1 MTKEELI
8 NKINDIEWDDFE
20 AKEAKCELPK
30 NVWETVS
37 AFANTS
43 GGWIVLGVKQIGKKF
58 EVSGVDNA
66 EKLEQDFL
74 GTIRSQKFNA
84 AVDVKSRLY
93 HIEGRRVLAF
103 HIASSPQKPIYF
115 NNPQNTF
122 IRFGSGDQRANNN
135 EITAM
140 FRNQAFGVK
149 SDLTIPDTSIS
160 MLNIDSLRSYRNYMK
175 LLGDQPNLLS
185 QDDAGFCEKIGISDS
200 RGQLNY
206 GSLIM
211 FGKYERLRE
220 YVPTFWMDLIEI
232 PGNSVSEAKVRY
244 TYRIPEQDN
253 LWEYYMVL
261 IKRLR
266 LLVDTPFKMN
276 REGFNVEDDSQFKIL
291 REALV
296 NMLMHADHF
305 STIHS
310 CIRIYINRIEFFNAG
325 AYPIPVEQLGR
336 NLYSN
341 PRNPIIAKFFR
352 LVHLSETVGY
362 GIDAMRNWK
371 KLTGND
377 MTIESDISTSTVTF
391 YIFKN
396 NAGLNSDDNADDNAN
411 DNANDNA
418 VKILSFCKEPKS
430 RREILSYLGLAYHTD
445 SYKKYI
451 EPLIEQGYLE
461 LTIPN
466 KPKSPNQ
473 KFKLTSKGL
482 QFIS

>member
-1 MTKEELI
+1 MTKEELL
-8 NKINDIEWDDFE
+8 NRLSDIEWDDFE
-20 AKEAKCELPK
+20 AKEAKSELPK
-30 NVWETVS
+30 SVWETVS

-43 GGWIVLGVKQIGKKF
+43 GGWIVLGVKQNGKKF

-74 GTIRSQKFNA
+74 GTIRSQKFNVI
-84 AVDVKSRLY
+84 VDVKSKLY
-93 HIEGRRVLAF
+93 HIDGRKVLAF

-149 SDLTIPDTSIS
+149 SDQTIPDTNIF
-160 MLNIDSLRSYRNYMK
+160 MLNTDSLHSYRNYMK

-185 QDDAGFCEKIGISDS
+185 QDDAEFCEKLGISDS
-200 RGQLNY
+200 RGQINY

-211 FGKYERLRE
+211 FGKYERVRE

-232 PGNSVSEAKVRY
+232 PGNNISEAKVRY

-261 IKRLR
+261 IKRIR
-266 LLVDTPFKMN
+266 LIVDTPFKMN
-276 REGFNVEDDSQFKIL
+276 RDGFNVEDDSQFKVL

-296 NMLMHADHF
+296 NMLMHFDPF

-310 CIRIYINRIEFFNAG
+310 CIRIYTNRVEFFNAG
-325 AYPIPVEQLGR
+325 SYPIPVEQLGKQ
-336 NLYSN
+336 LYSN

-352 LVHLSETVGY
+352 LVHLAETVGY
-362 GIDAMRNWK
+362 GIDTMRNWK
-371 KLTGND
+371 NLTGNE
-377 MTIESDISTSTVTF
+377 MTIASDISTSIVTF
-391 YIFKN
+391 YLTN
-396 NAGLNSDDNADDNAN
+396 DREGVREGVNSNMMK
-411 DNANDNA
+411 
-418 VKILSFCKEPKS
+418 VLKFCREPKS
-430 RREILSYLGLAYHTD
+430 RREILEHLGVIYH
-445 SYKKYI
+445 SKNFKI
-451 EPLIEQGYLE
+451 HINPLIEQGYLE
-461 LTIPN
+461 LTIPDVPN
-466 KPKSPNQ
+466 NRNQ
-473 KFKLTSKGL
+473 KLRLTDKGRQL
-482 QFIS
+482 IS